1 MIKGCLSPIQT
12 TSEQSRLSEWNHLLR
27 GYFFDFVFIW
37 KKAIDT
43 IVPTNRLNQIT

>member
-12 TSEQSRLSEWNHLLR
+12 TSEQSRLSEWNHLL
-27 GYFFDFVFIW
+27 
-37 KKAIDT
+37 KAISLILYLNEIKARN